1 MKAAR
6 PPVLLVLVVLAV
18 HLLAGH
24 EVLRIHQGWLNETP
38 SPMPARMQVDFVNE
52 LKPAAPPRLEA
63 AAPATGKPAPRPAAR
78 PQLAAAMSGPAASA
92 AEPPK
97 PAASAAQ
104 EPSREPAVV
113 AEAEPAAAAP
123 PTAPASVASAAT
135 AAAAEPSTEPDGEP
149 GAEWP
154 LSTRLSYVLTGN
166 YRGPV
171 AGQAQVEWLRQGR
184 AYQVHLDVGIGPSF
198 APLITRRMSSQGQ
211 LTASGIAPQRY
222 DEETR
227 RILGEP
233 RRFSQAFLGGMR
245 PGQRHPMQDSVSQ
258 FIQLTW
264 LFLTTRETLEPG
276 RRVLLP
282 LLLPSGPYD
291 WEYEVVGE
299 ELLDTS
305 MGQLPAWHLKPRQAA
320 RSGDLAAQVWLAP
333 SLQFLP
339 VRLLIHQ
346 DADTYIDLMLKSPP
360 LQAAPES
367 ANGIPRRLSQ

>member
-6 PPVLLVLVVLAV
+6 PPVLLVLVVLAL

-24 EVLRIHQGWLNETP
+24 EVLRIHQGWLNETA

-52 LKPAAPPRLEA
+52 LQPAAPPRLEA
-63 AAPATGKPAPRPAAR
+63 AAPATGRPAPRAAARPRPAAAK
-78 PQLAAAMSGPAASA
+78 PGPAASA
-92 AEPPK
+92 PEPPL
-97 PAASAAQ
+97 PASAPTP
-104 EPSREPAVV
+104 EPSREPIVV
-113 AEAEPAAAAP
+113 VEAEPAAAASA
-123 PTAPASVASAAT
+123 APAASAAST
-135 AAAAEPSTEPDGEP
+135 AAATEPGTDAEGEP

-211 LTASGIAPQRY
+211 LTAAGIAPQRY

-276 RRVLLP
+276 RRILLP

-299 ELLDTS
+299 DLLDTS
-305 MGQLPAWHLKPRQAA
+305 MGPLAAWHLKPRQAA
-320 RSGDLAAQVWLAP
+320 RSGDLAAEVWVAP
-333 SLQFLP
+333 SLQYLP
-339 VRLLIHQ
+339 VRLLIRQ
-346 DADTYIDLMLKSPP
+346 DADTYIDLMLKRPP

>member
-6 PPVLLVLVVLAV
+6 PPVLLVLVVLAL

-24 EVLRIHQGWLNETP
+24 EVLRIHRGWLNETA
-38 SPMPARMQVDFVNE
+38 SPMPARMQVEFVNE
-52 LKPAAPPRLEA
+52 LQPAAPPRLEA

-78 PQLAAAMSGPAASA
+78 PPLAAALPGPAASTP
-92 AEPPK
+92 EPVL

-104 EPSREPAVV
+104 EPSREPAAV
-113 AEAEPAAAAP
+113 AEAEPAAAA
-123 PTAPASVASAAT
+123 SAT
-135 AAAAEPSTEPDGEP
+135 AAASAASGAATGEPSAEPEGEP

-233 RRFSQAFLGGMR
+233 RRFSQSFLGGMR

-276 RRVLLP
+276 RRVTLP

-299 ELLDTS
+299 DLLDTS
-305 MGQLPAWHLKPRQAA
+305 MGPLAAWHLKPRQAA
-320 RSGDLAAQVWLAP
+320 RSGDLAAEVWLAP
-333 SLQFLP
+333 SLQYLP

-346 DADTYIDLMLKSPP
+346 DTDTYIDLMLKSPP